1 MHAIR
6 ELQKKGEFVFFT
18 IDAGPQIKAVCLP
31 ESEHKVINILKEIKG
46 VKSIL
51 QSGLGQEPQ
60 IQ

>member
-1 MHAIR
+1 MKFLIYGHQGWIGN
-6 ELQKKGEFVFFT
+6 Q
-18 IDAGPQIKAVCLP
+18 
-31 ESEHKVINILKEIKG
+31 VINILKEIKG